1 MPRQEEFNRADII
14 SKATQVF
21 WDKGYNGTSIQDL
34 VDATGLNRSSIYNSF
49 GSKQSLYKASLEQ
62 YEAES
67 NKVFQKALLK
77 SSGPLEAIKRILST
91 AIETTSQEEKGRGCF
106 IMNCK
111 AELSDTDSELRN
123 WLIKN
128 QDKSIN
134 LFKDL
139 VIEGQ
144 REGQINEL
152 ISAEV
157 HAYTLF
163 NAFQG
168 LRMTGILTRD
178 KHVLQDIIQNT
189 IRSIQ

>member
-1 MPRQEEFNRADII
+1 MARHEEFDRRVII
-14 SKATQVF
+14 AKATQVF

-49 GSKQSLYKASLEQ
+49 GSKQNLYKASLEQ

-67 NKVFQKALLK
+67 TKVFQKALLK
-77 SSGPLEAIKRILST
+77 SSSPLEAIRRILST
-91 AIETTSQEEKGRGCF
+91 AIEANNEDEKGRGCF

-111 AELSDTDSELRN
+111 TELSNTDSELRS
-123 WLIKN
+123 WLMKN
-128 QDKSIN
+128 QDKSIT

-144 REGQINEL
+144 HEGQINDL

-178 KHVLQDIIQNT
+178 RKVLQEIIDHT
-189 IRSIQ
+189 IRNMQ